1 MRTFVELVER
11 YIDPEFCPYPEYK
24 DKPYYS
30 IKYIENGEEHVG
42 YSTYSLQVM
51 SEFLKKYFIS
61 PALEKQE
68 QFNAQNVNSMH
79 RSRPNVLESLNILE
93 RAKDDKGCVPMSLV
107 RQAFR
112 NILEQDRWILVT
124 ERLPE
129 ECEEVNITWINTEP
143 AVYYED
149 IKNKPFTGTGLYC
162 RGRWHSYSAVCK
174 DYLEERG
181 MSPCDEMDDAI
192 KVTAWRPLPE
202 PYTEEEA

>member
-1 MRTFVELVER
+1 MDNKEVINWLTRIRNRLMTTNSKQFEAMT
-11 YIDPEFCPYPEYK
+11 IA
-24 DKPYYS
+24 
-30 IKYIENGEEHVG
+30 IA
-42 YSTYSLQVM
+42 T
-51 SEFLKKYFIS
+51 
-61 PALEKQE
+61 LEQQE
-68 QFNAQNVNSMH
+68 Q
-79 RSRPNVLESLNILE
+79 E
-93 RAKDDKGCVPMSLV
+93 
-107 RQAFR
+107 
-112 NILEQDRWILVT
+112 RWIPVT

-162 RGRWHSYSAVCK
+162 RGRWHWYSAVCK

-202 PYTEEEA
+202 PYTKEKL